1 MAFARFCFCKN
12 NKRTIIISDYQ
23 LIADL
28 EREGDVDVVQ
38 LRVLDARDLMGSIS
52 SCSSFAMQ
60 NGGATPTRGTEAA
73 ALDQKNRGE

>member
-1 MAFARFCFCKN
+1 MSFARFCFCKN

-38 LRVLDARDLMGSIS
+38 LRVLDVRELMGSICY
-52 SCSSFAMQ
+52 CSSFAMQ
-60 NGGATPTRGTEAA
+60 TAGPFHLIAIK
-73 ALDQKNRGE
+73 LQL